1 MILEWQRHLGAFSR
15 HSMAWYWVGQ
25 PLLTKQRIAET
36 TVGVLIDGSATI
48 SLANE
53 DDAIVLVS
61 DGSNWFRVADFP

>member
-1 MILEWQRHLGAFSR
+1 
-15 HSMAWYWVGQ
+15 MAWYWVGQ

-61 DGSNWFRVADFP
+61 DGLNWFRVADFP

>member
-25 PLLTKQRIAET
+25 PFLTKQRIAE
-36 TVGVLIDGSATI
+36 GIAVLIDGSVTI